1 MISIQQAYI
10 LDLLVTEGPM
20 TAPEIIRYMKLED
33 TFSHRQAIYT
43 KLGKLERRG
52 YVRRIDGTSPILWKA
67 VL

>member
-1 MISIQQAYI
+1 
-10 LDLLVTEGPM
+10 M
-20 TAPEIIRYMKLED
+20 TAPEIIRYMQLED
-33 TFSHRQAIYT
+33 TFSRRQAIYT